1 MPGWTQASEDF
12 TCQKSGCIYIGPN
25 ISAYSCE
32 QGLCKRFS
40 RSYRTSNSLTK
51 TASDLAINGSN
62 QNKKTKWISLNGG
75 IKMKKVLLLTL
86 IAMLLFG
93 IMACKPK
100 VEEPPVEEAP
110 VEEVPVEEVPA
121 EEVPAEEAPAE
132 APATK

>member
-1 MPGWTQASEDF
+1 MA
-12 TCQKSGCIYIGPN
+12 PN

-100 VEEPPVEEAP
+100 VEEPPVEETPVEEAP
-110 VEEVPVEEVPA
+110 VEEVPVQETPA
-121 EEVPAEEAPAE
+121 EGQAAPAE